1 MYDLLPVCLLGSGC
15 PYCCPCVVEMSCVMA
30 SSSLVCLP
38 RFAVSFRVAACVWN
52 APLSETSF
60 PALGQ
65 SLTIFAET
73 PKSLTPTFLGVVLT
87 AFSEPSARQDWDAL
101 LTDFLDVDILHSILR
116 SISSSFLTSSKILK
130 KKQICFSLWRARRP
144 HPWKAVF
151 LESWQCFQLLGF
163 CVWYLWSKVLSL
175 MFWLPFQS
183 RPIGHHFLPTP
194 VVG

>member
-52 APLSETSF
+52 ALLVKVSHFLRKLPNPLHPLSLAWFWQLSQNLLLVRTETR
-60 PALGQ
+60 
-65 SLTIFAET
+65 
-73 PKSLTPTFLGVVLT
+73 
-87 AFSEPSARQDWDAL
+87 FS
-101 LTDFLDVDILHSILR
+101 DFLDVDILHSILR

-130 KKQICFSLWRARRP
+130 KKQFCFSLWRARRP

-183 RPIGHHFLPTP
+183 RPIGHHTSSQHLW
-194 VVG
+194 